1 MSIFYWGNIGRFRYL
16 CGFGYY
22 FLWRVLKRYKVVFL
36 VLIWFKVFDWLYFE
50 LIFLGYYLFCIYY
63 LNENIFFIRG
73 LE

>member
-1 MSIFYWGNIGRFRYL
+1 MSIFYWGNLGRFRNL

-22 FLWRVLKRYKVVFL
+22 FLWKVFKMYKVVFL